1 MWDEGGSQGKGVH
14 PTNNGR
20 INKELEKRT
29 NEEKDWG
36 ITKTKSRTPIGSKG
50 ISTLG

>member
-1 MWDEGGSQGKGVH
+1 MWDEGGSRGEGVH

-20 INKELEKRT
+20 INKELDKIT
-29 NEEKDWG
+29 NEEKDLG
-36 ITKTKSRTPIGSKG
+36 ITKTKSGTPIGSKG

>member
-14 PTNNGR
+14 LANNGR
-20 INKELEKRT
+20 INKELDKRK
-29 NEEKDWG
+29 NEEKDWV
-36 ITKTKSRTPIGSKG
+36 ITKTKSGTPTRSKG